1 MSAIHLTPNFTL
13 GELIESD
20 NAERAGIDNTPNS
33 PIVMANL
40 HKLALLLEEV
50 RKACG
55 NNAVLVSSGYRSPKL
70 NELVGG
76 SATSDHMTGEAADF
90 RIPRFGNPLQVA
102 RRIVELK
109 IKFGQLIFE
118 GTWIH
123 ISLPDGG
130 PRDGQVLT
138 AKFVRQPNGKM
149 KVTYL
154 KGLPV

>member
-1 MSAIHLTPNFTL
+1 MSIQLTPNFTL
-13 GELIESD
+13 SELIESD
-20 NAERAGIDNTPNS
+20 TAERAGIDNTPNS
-33 PIVMANL
+33 PVVMANL
-40 HKLALLLEEV
+40 YKTAMLLEEV

-55 NNAVLVSSGYRSPKL
+55 NNAVLVSSGYRGPKL

-76 SATSDHMTGEAADF
+76 SETSDHMTGEAADF

-118 GTWIH
+118 GTWLH
-123 ISLPDGG
+123 ISLPDGS
-130 PRDGQVLT
+130 PRDGMVLT

-149 KVTYL
+149 KATYL
-154 KGLPV
+154 RGLPK